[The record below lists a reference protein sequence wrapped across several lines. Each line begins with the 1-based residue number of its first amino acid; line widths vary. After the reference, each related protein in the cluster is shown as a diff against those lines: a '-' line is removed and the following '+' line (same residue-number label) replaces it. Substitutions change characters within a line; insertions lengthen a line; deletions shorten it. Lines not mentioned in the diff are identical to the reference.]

1 MTLVVVVLLLLLL
14 MMRMVM
20 MILKIEHYPRWTVI
34 SCLEI
39 ITVPTCLSPRLNG

>member
-1 MTLVVVVLLLLLL
+1 MVLLLLLLLLL

-34 SCLEI
+34 YCPEI